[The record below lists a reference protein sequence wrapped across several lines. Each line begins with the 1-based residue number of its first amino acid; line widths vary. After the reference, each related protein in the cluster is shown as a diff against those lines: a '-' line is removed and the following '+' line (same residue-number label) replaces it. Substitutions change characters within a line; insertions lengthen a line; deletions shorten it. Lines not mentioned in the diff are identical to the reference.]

1 MSHEKNE
8 KIQFKS
14 SWKPECKIEYQNSF
28 VENDIMVLTEK
39 VLNRE
44 CSINPS
50 KEEIDSLVS
59 DLTGV
64 IVNPAKQTGLCKKN
78 ISKKVKPRK
87 SPRQS
92 WFSSECEA
100 KRKRF
105 FMAKNSVKKAKTREE
120 KSHFLAEMDRESKEY
135 KLFISTHQNSFS
147 RELHKNLRKLHRHHP
162 KEYWSILKNSD
173 GTAKNEPK
181 VSLSDFEK
189 HFSQLNHDDQT
200 ASHEFDFSNI
210 DLSTIEEF
218 NLDFTF
224 DEVLKNIKVLK
235 NNKSEGIDFIK
246 N

>member
-1 MSHEKNE
+1 
-8 KIQFKS
+8 
-14 SWKPECKIEYQNSF
+14 
-28 VENDIMVLTEK
+28 MVLTEK

-44 CSINPS
+44 FSINPS

-135 KLFISTHQNSFS
+135 KLFISTFLVKTINPKISHFDSYLS
-147 RELHKNLRKLHRHHP
+147 RFK
-162 KEYWSILKNSD
+162 
-173 GTAKNEPK
+173 
-181 VSLSDFEK
+181 
-189 HFSQLNHDDQT
+189 
-200 ASHEFDFSNI
+200 
-210 DLSTIEEF
+210 
-218 NLDFTF
+218 
-224 DEVLKNIKVLK
+224 K
-235 NNKSEGIDFIK
+235 NNFQKLTFLFCIFFLFTTF
-246 N
+246 